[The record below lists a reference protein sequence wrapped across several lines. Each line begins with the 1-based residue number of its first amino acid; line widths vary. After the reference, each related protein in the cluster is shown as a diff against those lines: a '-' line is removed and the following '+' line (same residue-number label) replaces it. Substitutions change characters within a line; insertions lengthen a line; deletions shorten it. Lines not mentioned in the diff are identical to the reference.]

1 MRISDWSS
9 DVCSSDLPRNGD
21 SIAGSG
27 GRHSGACVA
36 CKLDC
41 ETSDATCARMNQD
54 RLAARQTDA
63 FEQRLPGR
71 AGGCGNSSR
80 VVERDCRG
88 RSDER
93 RVGKECVR
101 QCRSRWSPYHYKKKT
116 YKWITKLDKQ
126 E

>member
-1 MRISDWSS
+1 MS
-9 DVCSSDLPRNGD
+9 VCFLMIRRPPSTTRTDTLFPYTTLFRSNGD

-88 RSDER
+88 RREIGR
-93 RVGKECVR
+93 EPGRERVGEYV
-101 QCRSRWSPYHYKKKT
+101 
-116 YKWITKLDKQ
+116 
-126 E
+126 